1 MKSLINFL
9 AGFIVALAIVTLWLK
24 ANIDAVLDESLAFEL
39 KHGSLY
45 DYYKWWCTVII
56 TLCIFCVIRFIYE
69 LGASTNHNLEN
80 KNNDKYE
87 DRFKP

>member
-45 DYYKWWCTVII
+45 DYYKWWCTIII

-69 LGASTNHNLEN
+69 LGVSANHKLDN
-80 KNNDKYE
+80 KDKEYE

>member
-45 DYYKWWCTVII
+45 DYYKWWCVVII
-56 TLCIFCVIRFIYE
+56 TLYIFCVIRFIYK
-69 LGASTNHNLEN
+69 LGASANHKLDN
-80 KNNDKYE
+80 KDKEHE

>member
-24 ANIDAVLDESLAFEL
+24 ANIDAVLDENLAFEL

-45 DYYKWWCTVII
+45 NYYKWWCVVII

-69 LGASTNHNLEN
+69 LGASANHKLDN
-80 KNNDKYE
+80 KDKEYE

>member
-39 KHGSLY
+39 KHGSLHE
-45 DYYKWWCTVII
+45 YYKWWCAIII

-69 LGASTNHNLEN
+69 LGASANHTLDN
-80 KNNDKYE
+80 KDKEYE

>member
-9 AGFIVALAIVTLWLK
+9 AGFIVALTIVTLWLK

-45 DYYKWWCTVII
+45 DYYKWWCVIII
-56 TLCIFCVIRFIYE
+56 TLCTFCVIRFIYE
-69 LGASTNHNLEN
+69 LGASANHKLDN
-80 KNNDKYE
+80 KDKEYE